1 MLCYSFLFIFE
12 TVELCQTT
20 YQQQNE
26 MTLSRFFI
34 SLLWLQQTIS
44 ESIAMGPVLGCDL
57 TQKGPVPALSS
68 PGSFICY
75 IKGSNSYLSRGSPN
89 LLAAHI
95 WRTHT
100 HTPRHFI
107 RFPSF
112 PIFHTCS
119 VLSVEPIRSL
129 ALRVNI
135 YWWFLKSATTS
146 PSSLPVL
153 NPPPSIALN
162 TTVPLSVEFVS
173 FSLPPQFHVRYCLW
187 GSLVYRRKDPEL
199 RC

>member
-1 MLCYSFLFIFE
+1 M
-12 TVELCQTT
+12 
-20 YQQQNE
+20 
-26 MTLSRFFI
+26 
-34 SLLWLQQTIS
+34 
-44 ESIAMGPVLGCDL
+44 
-57 TQKGPVPALSS
+57 PALSS

-89 LLAAHI
+89 LLSASI

-153 NPPPSIALN
+153 NPPPSIGLN

-173 FSLPPQFHVRYCLW
+173 
-187 GSLVYRRKDPEL
+187 LVSCKILFMGVSGLQKERSRTKVLTIFYQNQKHNRIF
-199 RC
+199 